1 MVAGALLIAACA
13 DNTTADNTAMGD
25 SASDAASQ
33 PAQEQPGAAASTAAT
48 ATPADTATLAAGEP
62 VQVAIYGQWQVVQA
76 RLTDPSARVQAYGD
90 AQLAAMKGLRLNIA
104 RNSAKWIGSAIASD
118 PASYS
123 SFISACANPASRES
137 GSAGGV
143 VLTCA
148 DGQRFGPPDA
158 DGEPTL
164 QLEGDDNLTV
174 RWFDGVTLELRRAS

>member
-1 MVAGALLIAACA
+1 MIYRTAAVVAGALLIAACA
-13 DNTTADNTAMGD
+13 DNTTAGNAAAGD
-25 SASDAASQ
+25 SASAAS
-33 PAQEQPGAAASTAAT
+33 ASTAPV

-62 VQVAIYGQWQVVQA
+62 VQAAIYGQWRVAQA
-76 RLTDPSARVQAYGD
+76 RLTDPSGRVQAYGD
-90 AQLAAMKGLRLNIA
+90 AQLAAMKGLRLNID
-104 RNSAKWIGSAIASD
+104 RNSAKWSGSVIAGD
-118 PASYS
+118 PATYS
-123 SFISACANPASRES
+123 SFISACANPAPGES